1 MKILIVGGGQVG
13 SYLATL
19 LSANDHAVTVVEQR
33 EPIVERLRKELPN
46 VSFLLGGGSHPQ
58 VLEDAGIASA
68 DVVVAVTGRD
78 ETNLVVSTLAKME
91 YGVSRVVARVN
102 NPKNKWLFTPAMGV
116 DAGVNQAD
124 LLAHLILEEMNLK
137 AISTLLKIN
146 RGDYSIIQIE
156 VDAHAASVGKKLK
169 DLAIPKQ
176 ALLIAVTRNEQTYL
190 PKGDTTI
197 LEGDSILALADSGS
211 RAQLQSI
218 FGA

>member
-102 NPKNKWLFTPAMGV
+102 NPKNK
-116 DAGVNQAD
+116 
-124 LLAHLILEEMNLK
+124 
-137 AISTLLKIN
+137 
-146 RGDYSIIQIE
+146 
-156 VDAHAASVGKKLK
+156 
-169 DLAIPKQ
+169 
-176 ALLIAVTRNEQTYL
+176 
-190 PKGDTTI
+190 
-197 LEGDSILALADSGS
+197 
-211 RAQLQSI
+211 
-218 FGA
+218 

>member
-1 MKILIVGGGQVG
+1 MKILVVGGGQVG
-13 SYLATL
+13 SYLASL
-19 LSANDHAVTVVEQR
+19 LSANNHAVTVVEHR
-33 EPIVERLRKELPN
+33 EQTLEKLREELPN
-46 VSFLLGGGSHPQ
+46 VSLLLGGGSHPQ
-58 VLEDAGIASA
+58 VLEDAGISSA

-91 YGVSRVVARVN
+91 YGVPRVVARVN

-156 VDAHAASVGKKLK
+156 VDGHAASVGKKLK
-169 DLAIPKQ
+169 DLAIPQQ
-176 ALLIAVTRNEQTYL
+176 ALLIAVTRNAQTHL

-211 RAQLQSI
+211 RVRLQAI